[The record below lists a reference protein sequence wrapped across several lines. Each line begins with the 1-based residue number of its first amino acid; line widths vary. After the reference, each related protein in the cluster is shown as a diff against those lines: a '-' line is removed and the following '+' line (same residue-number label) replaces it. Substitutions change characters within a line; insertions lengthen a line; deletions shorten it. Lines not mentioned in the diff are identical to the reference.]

1 MEISNEGT
9 SQVFLNKLIVRKNK
23 NPRKMFHTLKP
34 LQRRRDIHGYIPIV
48 IYSNTLPGTHAGSCY
63 TVTDEILVRS
73 ERGMETST
81 CFIRFV
87 NNENEIKIIRAVH
100 NYLW

>member
-1 MEISNEGT
+1 
-9 SQVFLNKLIVRKNK
+9 
-23 NPRKMFHTLKP
+23 MFYTIKP

-48 IYSNTLPGTHAGSCY
+48 IYSNTLPCTHAGSCY

-73 ERGMETST
+73 DRGIITSQ

-87 NNENEIKIIRAVH
+87 NKEYEIQIIRAVH
-100 NYLW
+100 HHLW

>member
-48 IYSNTLPGTHAGSCY
+48 IYSNTLPCAHTGSCY

-87 NNENEIKIIRAVH
+87 NNEYEIQIIRAVH